1 MKNDLLQQLDLAHER
16 MVSAV
21 KHLPEQ
27 EKITKDWTK
36 KELLAHIAGWYE
48 EGVNALPKILR
59 GEKPESFRFSI
70 NGFNKRSVKKRKSKS
85 FAEILEETISLNKQF
100 VKQIRNLEEKQ
111 ITEFYGTRLG
121 KKPINL
127 LWMINEAISH
137 DTNHAKEIEKNISI

>member
-1 MKNDLLQQLDLAHER
+1 MIA
-16 MVSAV
+16 SI
-21 KHLPEQ
+21 KHLSEQ
-27 EKITKDWTK
+27 KKITKDWTK

-48 EGVNALPKILR
+48 EGVDALPKILR

-70 NGFNKRSVKKRKSKS
+70 NGFNRRSVEKRRNKSV
-85 FAEILEETISLNKQF
+85 AEILEETISLHKQF

-111 ITEFYGTRLG
+111 ITEFYGTHLG

-137 DTNHAKEIEKNISI
+137 DTNHAIQLEKLKLT